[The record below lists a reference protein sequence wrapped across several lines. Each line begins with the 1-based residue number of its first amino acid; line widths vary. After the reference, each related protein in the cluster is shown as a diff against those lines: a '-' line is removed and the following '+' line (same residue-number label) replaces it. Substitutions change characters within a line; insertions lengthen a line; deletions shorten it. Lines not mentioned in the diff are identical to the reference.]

1 VQQGDPIQ
9 TAKLLA
15 SLDQVSN
22 GRFLFG
28 VNDGG
33 NQDEMEDRSR
43 ATTFCWSSTAG
54 PP

>member
-22 GRFLFG
+22 GSFLFG
-28 VNDGG
+28 VNGG
-33 NQDEMEDRSR
+33 GEPR
-43 ATTFCWSSTAG
+43 
-54 PP
+54 